1 MVFLLKKRGQRG
13 KKRDEEK
20 KVVKGVKKKEVA
32 KNIPD
37 WEIQGGKQQGS
48 ATVISDNTSIEG
60 GQLSP
65 THSVKSGISNKSS
78 SPSMSPRRM
87 STKRQSM
94 ASSVGRPTSAPP
106 PPPPGGVSPSRQ
118 APAAPPPP
126 PPPGS
131 GGLPP
136 GSAKPVSPPPA
147 PPPSV
152 MVQSPSSPLPS
163 PPSVTP
169 NMPSAVPPPPPPLVG
184 GGPPPPPPPPPPSGM
199 PGPPPPPPTGMPATG
214 GIIGKVVQ
222 SSPRA
227 SAAPVDDSRNDLLNA
242 IRHGMNLRK
251 TQQITKEERKEHIGN
266 DVASILARRIAVEY
280 SDSED
285 DDSDFTDDGDWS
297 DDE

>member
-1 MVFLLKKRGQRG
+1 M
-13 KKRDEEK
+13 
-20 KVVKGVKKKEVA
+20 VKGVKKKEVA

-87 STKRQSM
+87 SSKRQSV

-126 PPPGS
+126 PPPPGP

-136 GSAKPVSPPPA
+136 GNAKPVSPPPA
-147 PPPSV
+147 SPPSV

-184 GGPPPPPPPPPPSGM
+184 GGPPPPPPPPPPTGM
-199 PGPPPPPPTGMPATG
+199 PIPPPPLPTGMPAAS

-227 SAAPVDDSRNDLLNA
+227 PAAQVDDSRNDLLNA

>member
-1 MVFLLKKRGQRG
+1 M
-13 KKRDEEK
+13 
-20 KVVKGVKKKEVA
+20 VKGVKKKEVA

-87 STKRQSM
+87 SSKRQSV

-126 PPPGS
+126 PPPPGP

-136 GSAKPVSPPPA
+136 GNAKSVSPPPA
-147 PPPSV
+147 SPPSV

-184 GGPPPPPPPPPPSGM
+184 GGPPPPPPPPPP
-199 PGPPPPPPTGMPATG
+199 TGMPIPPPLLPTG
-214 GIIGKVVQ
+214 IPAASGIIGKVVQ

-227 SAAPVDDSRNDLLNA
+227 PAAQVDDSRNDLLNA

>member
-1 MVFLLKKRGQRG
+1 M
-13 KKRDEEK
+13 
-20 KVVKGVKKKEVA
+20 VKGVKKKEVA

-87 STKRQSM
+87 SSKRQSV

-126 PPPGS
+126 PPPPGP

-136 GSAKPVSPPPA
+136 GNAKPVSSPPA
-147 PPPSV
+147 APPSV

-184 GGPPPPPPPPPPSGM
+184 GGPPPPPPPPPPTGM
-199 PGPPPPPPTGMPATG
+199 PIPPPLLPTGMPAAS

-227 SAAPVDDSRNDLLNA
+227 PAAQVDDSRNDLLNA

-251 TQQITKEERKEHIGN
+251 TQQITKEDRKEHIGN

>member
-1 MVFLLKKRGQRG
+1 M
-13 KKRDEEK
+13 
-20 KVVKGVKKKEVA
+20 VKGVKKKEVA

-87 STKRQSM
+87 SSKRQSV

-126 PPPGS
+126 PPPPGP

-136 GSAKPVSPPPA
+136 GNAKPVSPPPA
-147 PPPSV
+147 SPPSV

-184 GGPPPPPPPPPPSGM
+184 GGPPPPPPPPPP
-199 PGPPPPPPTGMPATG
+199 TGMPIPPPLLPTG
-214 GIIGKVVQ
+214 IPAASGIIGKVVQ

-227 SAAPVDDSRNDLLNA
+227 PAAQVDDSRNDLLNA

>member
-1 MVFLLKKRGQRG
+1 M
-13 KKRDEEK
+13 
-20 KVVKGVKKKEVA
+20 VKGVKKKEVA

-87 STKRQSM
+87 SSKRQSV

-126 PPPGS
+126 PPPPGP

-136 GSAKPVSPPPA
+136 GNAKPVSPPPA
-147 PPPSV
+147 SPPSV

-184 GGPPPPPPPPPPSGM
+184 GGPPPPPPPPPPTGM
-199 PGPPPPPPTGMPATG
+199 PIPPPLLPTGMPAAS

-227 SAAPVDDSRNDLLNA
+227 PAAQVDDSRNDLLNA

>member
-1 MVFLLKKRGQRG
+1 M
-13 KKRDEEK
+13 
-20 KVVKGVKKKEVA
+20 KGVKKKEVA

-87 STKRQSM
+87 SSKRQSV

-126 PPPGS
+126 PPPPGP

-136 GSAKPVSPPPA
+136 GNAKPVSPPPA
-147 PPPSV
+147 SPPSV

-184 GGPPPPPPPPPPSGM
+184 GGPPPPPPPPPTGM
-199 PGPPPPPPTGMPATG
+199 PIPPPLLPTGMPAAS

-227 SAAPVDDSRNDLLNA
+227 PAAQVDDSRNDLLNA